1 MNIRLAETNDEPVLA
16 GLVQGFRDALAVL
29 RASYRV
35 PRDPSRV
42 LRDPSR
48 VLRDPGSTDLEAARA
63 ELADYVEKRFPI
75 YVAED
80 ASGALA
86 GYLVCR
92 VDGDVV
98 WAESLYVRPE
108 YRRQGVGSALYDAAE
123 RLARSLG
130 GDTPYNWVDPNNAA
144 MIRFLQQRGY
154 TVLNLIELRRPAPG
168 ESLPNRVNV
177 GAFEFEGH

>member
-1 MNIRLAETNDEPVLA
+1 MNIRLAETNDAPVLA
-16 GLVQGFRDALAVL
+16 GLVQGFRDALA
-29 RASYRV
+29 A
-35 PRDPSRV
+35 
-42 LRDPSR
+42 LRDPYG
-48 VLRDPGSTDLEAARA
+48 VLRSSSPADLEAARA
-63 ELADYVEKRFPI
+63 ELADYIEKRFPI

-80 ASGALA
+80 ASGVLA

-108 YRRQGVGSALYDAAE
+108 YRRQGVGSALYAAAE
-123 RLARSLG
+123 HLARSLG

-144 MIRFLQQRGY
+144 MICFLQQRGY

>member
-1 MNIRLAETNDEPVLA
+1 GDMNIRLAETNDEPVLA

-29 RASYRV
+29 RASYGV
-35 PRDPSRV
+35 LPSSG
-42 LRDPSR
+42 PA
-48 VLRDPGSTDLEAARA
+48 DLEAARA
-63 ELADYVEKRFPI
+63 ELADYIEKRFPI

-108 YRRQGVGSALYDAAE
+108 YRRQGVGSALYAAAE